1 MVALLRE
8 ASYVVSERFAWLL
21 LATLEV
27 PRIVR
32 PNIRPL
38 EVFDEDLPEI
48 HPTADAVGGQELE
61 PGANELPEEDWEVL
75 DDEIIIFHPSS
86 SAA

>member
-8 ASYVVSERFAWLL
+8 ASYVVSERFAGLL
-21 LATLEV
+21 LATLKV
-27 PRIVR
+27 PGIAR

-48 HPTADAVGGQELE
+48 HPTADVVGGQELE